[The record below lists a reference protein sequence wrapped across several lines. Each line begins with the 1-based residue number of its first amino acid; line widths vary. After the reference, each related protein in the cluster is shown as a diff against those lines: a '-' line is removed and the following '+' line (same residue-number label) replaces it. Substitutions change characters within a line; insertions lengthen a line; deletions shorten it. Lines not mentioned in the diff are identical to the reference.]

1 MTYPARL
8 AEEKGWRLAGINGG
22 GPLVLSWNVLPRE
35 LLPLIPPPRYVSAMT
50 PLADLVSHLDRDLRV
65 AEIPDYPGAVNGL
78 QLANQ
83 GEIRRIVA
91 AVDASLPVIEAAA
104 AGGPGLL
111 LVHHGMFWQGV
122 QPVTGAFYRKLKVA
136 MDAGLAVYSAH
147 LPLDIHSEWGNNIL
161 LAQSIGLIDPQ
172 PFFEWK
178 GIHLGLR
185 GGWRG
190 SRAELTDA
198 LEKAVGGRVHVCPG
212 GPENVSSIGLV
223 TGGAGSEV
231 AKAAAAGVDT
241 FISGE
246 GPHWSHPLALELG
259 VNLLLGGHYATETFG
274 VRALAAVLGTRF
286 GVPWSF
292 IDQPSGL

>member
-1 MTYPARL
+1 
-8 AEEKGWRLAGINGG
+8 
-22 GPLVLSWNVLPRE
+22 
-35 LLPLIPPPRYVSAMT
+35 MT
-50 PLADLVSHLDRDLRV
+50 PLADLVSHLDRELRV

-78 QLANQ
+78 QLANA
-83 GEIRRIVA
+83 GEVRRIIA

-111 LVHHGMFWQGV
+111 LVHHGMFWQGT
-122 QPVTGAFYRKLKVA
+122 QPVTGPFYRKLKIA

-147 LPLDIHSEWGNNIL
+147 LPLDIHPEWGNNIL

-172 PFFEWK
+172 PFFEWQ

-190 SRAELTDA
+190 SRGQLAEA
-198 LEKAVGGRVHVCPG
+198 LGNAVGGRVHVCPG
-212 GPENVSSIGLV
+212 GPENISSIGLI

-274 VRALAAVLGTRF
+274 VRALAAAMGTRF